1 MTRSRTAFLS
11 VLLLFLVP
19 LPAAAA
25 LEFHLSFD
33 RSAHPRAFTGRVY
46 VMLFSAGTGSLQ
58 AGPSW
63 FAAKPFFARD
73 VKDWKPGEIIVFD
86 RAVLSHPVTLDR
98 IPKGDYSVQAV
109 MDLAGG
115 ARSFS
120 RGPGNVWTVLPK
132 VAIDPV
138 KSAAVSLRLD
148 RVYSE
153 PVFKDTDRIKLV
165 DIESKLLTAFHK
177 RSTHLRAGIIL
188 PESYARSPTRRYP
201 VVYEIP
207 GFSGNHFMAPRALN
221 RTNLAGVEVIHVM
234 LDPDCHHGHH
244 VFADS
249 ANNGPC
255 GKALIE
261 ELIPAIESR
270 FRAVGR
276 PGGRAVTGH
285 SSGGWSS
292 LWLQVRYPDFFG
304 GVWSTAPDPVTFN
317 DFQRIDVY
325 RPAENMFTDHDGKP
339 RPIARRGS
347 TPMLW
352 VKGFSDMD
360 VVMGHGGQLRSFE
373 AVFSERGPDGQPR
386 PLWERKTGAIDPN
399 VAKSWQ
405 KYDIRLVLQQNWR
418 TLGPR
423 LRGKLHVY
431 IGEMDNFYLE
441 GATRK
446 LKETLEALGSDA
458 VIELFPGKDH
468 SSLMTT
474 ELRSRISREM
484 AAMFRSAKA
493 VE

>member
-1 MTRSRTAFLS
+1 MAL
-11 VLLLFLVP
+11 VAALLLLLAAP
-19 LPAAAA
+19 PAAEA
-25 LEFHLSFD
+25 LEFHLTFD
-33 RSAHPRAFTGRVY
+33 RAAHPRPFTGRVY
-46 VMLFSAGTGSLQ
+46 VMLFSGGTGTLQ
-58 AGPSW
+58 GGPNW
-63 FAAKPFFARD
+63 FSTKPFFARD
-73 VKDWKPGEIIVFD
+73 VKDWKPGETIVVG
-86 RAVLSHPVTLDR
+86 RTALSYPVPVDR
-98 IPKGDYSVQAV
+98 ISRGEYSVQAV
-109 MDLAGG
+109 MDRAPN

-120 RGPGNVWTVLPK
+120 RGPGNVWTILSK
-132 VAIDPV
+132 VALDPA
-138 KSAAVSLRLD
+138 KSEAVTLKLD
-148 RVYSE
+148 RVYAE
-153 PVFKDTDRIKLV
+153 PAFEQTDRIKLV

-177 RSTHLRAGIIL
+177 RSTHLRAGVVL
-188 PESYARSPTRRYP
+188 PVSYASNPTRKYP

-255 GKALIE
+255 GRALVE

-270 FRAVGR
+270 FRAVGK

-304 GVWSTAPDPVTFN
+304 GVWSTAPDSVTFI

-325 RPAENMFTDHDGKP
+325 RPGENMFTDRDGKP

-347 TPMLW
+347 SPMLW
-352 VKGFSDMD
+352 LKGFSDME

-373 AVFSERGPDGQPR
+373 GVFSERGADGQPKA
-386 PLWERKTGAIDPN
+386 LWDRKTGAIDPD
-399 VAKSWQ
+399 VAKSWE
-405 KYDIRLVLQQNWR
+405 KYDIRLVLQRNWKA
-418 TLGPR
+418 LGPK
-423 LRGKLHVY
+423 LAGKLHVY

-446 LKETLEALGSDA
+446 LKQSLEALGSDA
-458 VIELFPGKDH
+458 VVELVPGKDH
-468 SSLMTT
+468 GSLMTT
-474 ELRSRISREM
+474 ELRARISREM
-484 AAMFRSAKA
+484 AAMFRAARA